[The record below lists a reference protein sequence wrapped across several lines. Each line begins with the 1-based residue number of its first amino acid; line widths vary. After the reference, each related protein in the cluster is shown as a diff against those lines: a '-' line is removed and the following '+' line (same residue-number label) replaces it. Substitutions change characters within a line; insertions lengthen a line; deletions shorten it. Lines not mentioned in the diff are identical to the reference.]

1 MEKKRP
7 MPEVKSCIG
16 LHMALK
22 KYYKFWR
29 KKVTYFR
36 SGYIEF

>member
-22 KYYKFWR
+22 KYYKFWSFE
-29 KKVTYFR
+29 KLNSLHVV
-36 SGYIEF
+36 